1 MNEII
6 GQLLDYLRGIWR
18 NRWYTLICA
27 WIICLTGWAVVYRM
41 PDQYEASARVFVDTQ
56 SVLRPLMK
64 GLAIDANPGAQV
76 GLVTRTLLSRP
87 NLEKIARLTDM
98 DIQATSPE
106 ALDRLLAKL
115 QSQIQLGP
123 ASRQDQNLYDVTH
136 TDRNPQQAKNVVQ
149 AVVTVFAENLLGD
162 ARVDTDSAQ
171 RFLDKQIREYEA
183 RLSEAET
190 RLREFKLKNMGLMPS
205 EGATYY
211 NRMQQVTADL
221 EAIRLEMAQAE
232 NRRNSL
238 LKQIENEKP
247 TVESTFTDPW
257 STQAGAAISLP
268 VDARIQG
275 LEQKID
281 ELLLKYTEKHPD
293 VIIMRE
299 TLADLRKQREEELA
313 QYKASLANSSKNSSD
328 NSSPQMNANPIYQQL
343 KMALSLEE
351 ANLAS
356 SKVKLE
362 EYEKRHNE
370 LQDQVNAVLEVEANL
385 TALNRD
391 YDTNRKQYEE
401 LLARRETARLSEQ
414 VEQTSQGV
422 RFRIIEPP
430 RVPSKPSGPNRPL
443 LISLVL
449 GIGLASGMGFALLI
463 SLLWPTFDSRYGLM
477 RATQVPIFGSVSAV
491 LSPAAARRQR
501 WMLLSYLALGCGLL
515 VFYGGLLVVETIGFK
530 LPL

>member
-1 MNEII
+1 MNELF

-18 NRWYTLICA
+18 NRWYALGCA
-27 WIICLTGWAVVYRM
+27 WVLCLIGWAVVYRM
-41 PDQYEASARVFVDTQ
+41 PDQYKASARVFVDTQ
-56 SVLRPLMK
+56 SVLRPLMR
-64 GLAIDANPGAQV
+64 GLAIDANPSAQI

-87 NLEKIARLTDM
+87 NLEKIARLTDL
-98 DIQATSPE
+98 DIQAATPE
-106 ALDRLLAKL
+106 ALDRLLTRL
-115 QSQIQLGP
+115 QSQIRLGP

-136 TDRNPQQAKNVVQ
+136 TDRSPQRAKDVVQ

-162 ARVDTDSAQ
+162 SRMDTDSAQ
-171 RFLDKQIREYEA
+171 RFLDKQISEYEV
-183 RLSEAET
+183 RLAEAESH
-190 RLREFKLKNMGLMPS
+190 LREFKLKNMGLMPS

-211 NRMQQVTADL
+211 NRMQQVVADL
-221 EAIRLEMAQAE
+221 EAIRLEMTQAE

-238 LKQIENEKP
+238 VKQIENEKP
-247 TVESTFTDPW
+247 TVESTFADPW
-257 STQAGAAISLP
+257 STQPGAADFSLP
-268 VDARIQG
+268 VDGRIQN
-275 LEQKID
+275 LEQKLD

-293 VIIMRE
+293 VIIIRE

-313 QYKASLANSSKNSSD
+313 QYKANLANSNNSGYST
-328 NSSPQMNANPIYQQL
+328 PQMNANPIYQQL

-356 SKVKLE
+356 LQVKVE
-362 EYEKRHNE
+362 EYEKRKKE
-370 LQDQVNAVLEVEANL
+370 LQDQVNAVLKVEASL

-391 YDTNRKQYEE
+391 YDTNRKKYEE

-430 RVPSKPSGPNRPL
+430 RAPSQPSGPNRPL

-449 GIGLASGMGFALLI
+449 VIGSAGGIGFALLM

-477 RATQVPIFGSVSAV
+477 HATQVPVFGSVSAV
-491 LSPAAARRQR
+491 LSPSATRRKR
-501 WMLLSYLALGCGLL
+501 WMLLSYLALGSGLL
-515 VFYGGLLVVETIGFK
+515 MLYGGLLVAETMGFK
-530 LPL
+530 PPI